1 MYGKITG
8 ALVAYSRTLS
18 LYLFQTTDQNCEIPF
33 HSRNP
38 ELQVCLSAVMP
49 FGFTMDFAASD
60 FTG

>member
-1 MYGKITG
+1 M
-8 ALVAYSRTLS
+8 AYSRTLS